1 MQSARCAPT
10 ICPCLFAEHFL
21 GNKLT
26 INLKGIFIQ
35 LEKCNVTDR
44 DLILSSFN
52 ACITM

>member
-35 LEKCNVTDR
+35 LEKCYDR
-44 DLILSSFN
+44 DLILSNFN